1 MINTINIIDIIPNF
15 YDLSDKKKM
24 TKCINKLIKVEQKI
38 YKFED
43 EMFKSWEE
51 VEQLFEF
58 KDKLDYFDYM
68 TSTKKFEKLMHKK
81 NILETYIYSNNK
93 VVYSDSEIEECEKCE
108 ENEDTADKII
118 EEKYEID
125 LFDC

>member
-1 MINTINIIDIIPNF
+1 MIKIQNITDIIPNF
-15 YDLSDKKKM
+15 YDLSDKQKI
-24 TKCINKLIKVEQKI
+24 TKCINKLIKIEQKI

-68 TSTKKFEKLMHKK
+68 TSTKKFAKLMYKK
-81 NILETYIYSNNK
+81 NILETYIYNNNK
-93 VVYSDSEIEECEKCE
+93 VVFSDSEYEE
-108 ENEDTADKII
+108 ENK
-118 EEKYEID
+118 EENKENKENEID

>member
-1 MINTINIIDIIPNF
+1 MTNIHNITDIIPNF

-24 TKCINKLIKVEQKI
+24 STCINKLIKVEQKI

-43 EMFKSWEE
+43 KMFKSWEE

-68 TSTKKFEKLMHKK
+68 TSTKKFAKLMHKK
-81 NILETYIYSNNK
+81 SILETYIYNNNK
-93 VVYSDSEIEECEKCE
+93 VIFSDSDYEE
-108 ENEDTADKII
+108 ENE
-118 EEKYEID
+118 EENKENKENKENEID
-125 LFDC
+125 LFDF

>member
-1 MINTINIIDIIPNF
+1 MINIINIIPNF
-15 YDLSDKKKM
+15 YELSDKNKM

-51 VEQLFEF
+51 VKQLFEF

-68 TSTKKFEKLMHKK
+68 TSTKKFAKLMHKK

-93 VVYSDSEIEECEKCE
+93 VVYSDSEYEEENKE
-108 ENEDTADKII
+108 ENE
-118 EEKYEID
+118 EENKAENEID